1 MAINIST
8 DKYWQTLGQLKK
20 TLLTSRFMRWWL
32 GELSSMV
39 PRHLKPASLNAESFP
54 LVRHAD
60 AVFWIDRFRD
70 GQTHNADSFSLESA
84 DSEALRSSFLAALDK
99 MGAARRDVVLVLQ
112 PARVLRKALTLP
124 LATEENLRQVL
135 EFQME
140 EHTPFPASRLYFGYR
155 VQERDFERGQLQ
167 VELVATPRDGVDAA
181 IKTLNDWGA
190 TVRAVTAQETLQ
202 AGPLLNL
209 LPTTQVKAN
218 FSLFQ
223 GVNRWLAGLLLMLAL
238 AVMAAPLLIKRE
250 AIVQLLPWLEKG
262 KTAAET
268 VDTLKR
274 DLEARVDE
282 HNYLL
287 EKRQTLVPAT
297 VALEEL
303 THVLPDDTWV
313 QQLDIKGNEMV
324 IQGETASSVRL
335 IGLFEQSDTFYDA
348 SFRSP
353 LTKGQA
359 NGTERY
365 QLALQMHVPSEKPQ
379 LASAPVATPIATPS
393 VSSAAAASSAPA
405 AVAPIAAGTAPTNT
419 TTSSAPVADKKP

>member
-1 MAINIST
+1 MAINTST
-8 DKYWQTLGQLKK
+8 DNYRQTLERLKK
-20 TLLTSRFMRWWL
+20 TLFTSRFMRWWL
-32 GELSSMV
+32 GELYSMV
-39 PRHLKPASLNAESFP
+39 PRHLKPAGLSAESFP
-54 LVRHAD
+54 LLRHD
-60 AVFWIDRFRD
+60 DSVVWIGRFHD
-70 GQTHNADSFSLESA
+70 GQMHNADSLLVQSGDPEGM
-84 DSEALRSSFLAALDK
+84 RSSLVAALGKAD
-99 MGAARRDVVLVLQ
+99 AARRDVVLVL
-112 PARVLRKALTLP
+112 PPERVLRKVLTLP

-167 VELVATPRDGVDAA
+167 VELVATPRDGVDAS
-181 IKTLNDWGA
+181 IKTLNDWGV

-209 LPTTQVKAN
+209 LPTAQVKAN

-223 GVNRWLAGLLLMLAL
+223 GINRWLAGLLMMLAL
-238 AVMAAPLLIKRE
+238 AAMAAPLLIKRE

-262 KTAAET
+262 KTAAEIT
-268 VDTLKR
+268 DALKR

-287 EKRQTLVPAT
+287 KKRQTLVPAT
-297 VALEEL
+297 IALEDL
-303 THVLPDDTWV
+303 TRVLPDDTWV

-335 IGLFEQSDTFYDA
+335 IGLFEQSGTFYDA

-359 NGTERY
+359 SGTERY
-365 QLALQMHVPSEKPQ
+365 QLALQMHAPSEKPQ
-379 LASAPVATPIATPS
+379 LAAVPVAAPSSATVVVTPAVAGNATPS
-393 VSSAAAASSAPA
+393 KNTSAS
-405 AVAPIAAGTAPTNT
+405 T
-419 TTSSAPVADKKP
+419 VADKKP